1 MSADYG
7 QLKDIVGAATSLMAA
22 ASAIGVTWLRRAK
35 WMPPEES
42 VPGGTLRVAG
52 LVSAVAIGILFLER
66 QKIGLETML
75 LIGAL
80 AGLFTI
86 MSLTISIYTN
96 TRYSFVYP
104 ESSKRG
110 APLKR
115 TLGGHKLTAEAQ
127 HISEE
132 RRMEPQA
139 LFVNAAYDK
148 NLVWTQSSQA
158 LVQTA
163 SVLGFIALQAS
174 GSIALSAIAIGL
186 SI

>member
-7 QLKDIVGAATSLMAA
+7 QLKDVVGAATALMAA
-22 ASAIGVTWLRRAK
+22 VSAVGVTWLRRAK

-52 LVSAVAIGILFLER
+52 LVSALAIGILFLER
-66 QKIGLETML
+66 HKLGLDTML
-75 LIGAL
+75 VIGGISGFITIISL
-80 AGLFTI
+80 A
-86 MSLTISIYTN
+86 ISIYTN

-104 ESSKRG
+104 ENGKRG
-110 APLKR
+110 MPIIR
-115 TLGGHKLTAEAQ
+115 TLGGHKLTAEAH
-127 HISEE
+127 HIAEQ

-139 LFVNAAYDK
+139 LFENAGYNK

-174 GSIALSAIAIGL
+174 GSIALSAIAIGFGL
-186 SI
+186 